1 MIWTLALRN
10 LVVDRVRL
18 AVALTGIAF
27 AVLLAGAQLGLYVG
41 ASKLITN
48 MIDHTG
54 GDLWVMHTGTESFE
68 EGLPMLGP
76 RERSQAASTPG
87 VSMVTPMVVSFGDWV
102 RPSVGLVHILVVGA
116 DFGAG
121 GIKPWQLDAGGWA
134 DVRAP
139 QGIAVDSSYQEDL
152 GLDAVGQAA
161 TIEGSAVRVAGLD
174 RKSVV

>member
-10 LVVDRVRL
+10 LVFDRVRL
-18 AVALTGIAF
+18 VVALTGIAF

-76 RERSQAASTPG
+76 RERSQAASTRWSFASVTARSSSTKPAASRSSTANSDSPG
-87 VSMVTPMVVSFGDWV
+87 SG
-102 RPSVGLVHILVVGA
+102 PS
-116 DFGAG
+116 
-121 GIKPWQLDAGGWA
+121 
-134 DVRAP
+134 
-139 QGIAVDSSYQEDL
+139 
-152 GLDAVGQAA
+152 
-161 TIEGSAVRVAGLD
+161 T
-174 RKSVV
+174 RKSSK